1 MTLVGIL
8 KKIPKRIWRSFDN
21 MRVTE
26 NLQSATKILIASF
39 YYLLLHKFFQMRLPE
54 MAIKIS
60 LFERSTTIYIRDKS
74 DVVVFR
80 EIFVNGGYDVSA
92 DEIPKTIID
101 LGSNNGYTVVF
112 FKLKYPESQIYAFEP
127 VADTFR
133 KLVRNTR
140 QFKESVFVEQKAVSD
155 SHDEVEMDVNT
166 RTSVSSSLYS
176 REGDNYVKE
185 SVQTVTLDSII
196 EDYKMNEVDLIK
208 FDIEGAEELV
218 FSTFTKW
225 EAVKLITGEAHYDL
239 MNSSREVFLNNF
251 HKCDV
256 TILNRFSRNREILQI
271 GCKNY
276 S

>member
-140 QFKESVFVEQKAVSD
+140 QFKVSVFVEQEAVSD

-166 RTSVSSSLYS
+166 
-176 REGDNYVKE
+176 
-185 SVQTVTLDSII
+185 
-196 EDYKMNEVDLIK
+196 
-208 FDIEGAEELV
+208 
-218 FSTFTKW
+218 
-225 EAVKLITGEAHYDL
+225 
-239 MNSSREVFLNNF
+239 
-251 HKCDV
+251 
-256 TILNRFSRNREILQI
+256 
-271 GCKNY
+271 
-276 S
+276 